1 MGCCG
6 SSNIDPEIEK
16 TTNMDELVEVMKK
29 KITDLAEEKKL
40 IEAHLADPKV
50 EIKNV
55 QYETDREGLVK
66 RVPYLERLS
75 KGYSEAIETMT
86 TVPKLPFKES
96 KEYMYNLVRHY
107 FVAYDETNQYRNDV
121 ADFNKFAFEFEKQ
134 QKEQQ

>member
-1 MGCCG
+1 M
-6 SSNIDPEIEK
+6 
-16 TTNMDELVEVMKK
+16 
-29 KITDLAEEKKL
+29 
-40 IEAHLADPKV
+40 
-50 EIKNV
+50 
-55 QYETDREGLVK
+55 
-66 RVPYLERLS
+66 PYLERLS

-107 FVAYDETNQYRNDV
+107 FVAYDETNQYRNDL